1 MKSLLI
7 IAHGSRRA
15 ASNQEVIDLGEQL
28 QKNLKDHYSVVTTAF
43 LELAEPSIPVALKA
57 CAKLGATE
65 ITVLPY
71 FLSAGRHVIE
81 DVPLEVNRFKDER
94 RDISVEI
101 LQHIGSMPTILDLMF
116 TMATEGSLIQTVH
129 SHEKIVQPTD

>member
-15 ASNQEVIDLGEQL
+15 SSNQEVTDLAKQL
-28 QKNLKDHYSVVTTAF
+28 QESLHDQYSTVTTAF
-43 LELAEPSIPVALKA
+43 LELAEPSIPMALHA

-71 FLSAGRHVIE
+71 FLSAGRHVVE
-81 DVPLEVNRFKDER
+81 DVPNEVNHFREQK

-101 LQHIGSMPTILDLMF
+101 LQHIGSMPAIVDVMHM
-116 TMATEGSLIQTVH
+116 MATQARLSRAVH
-129 SHEKIVQPTD
+129 ADKDSQALKN